1 MDTLRWLFDVIA
13 NGIQMLI
20 DFLAQLIL
28 MASTSMVDMTEAEA
42 EAIATAAL
50 GLVVFAW
57 LGRRTI
63 WGKGFGVFRPMTITL
78 QTTKTPWQVMMGD
91 LRSCLVTALAVL
103 VFVVFVLSIL
113 FEG

>member
-1 MDTLRWLFDVIA
+1 MDALRWMFDAIA

-20 DFLAQLIL
+20 GFLSQLIL

-63 WGKGFGVFRPMTITL
+63 WGKGLGVLRPMTITL

-103 VFVVFVLSIL
+103 VFVVFVWSIIS
-113 FEG
+113 EG

>member
-1 MDTLRWLFDVIA
+1 MDALRWVFDTIAGVIQA
-13 NGIQMLI
+13 AIGV
-20 DFLAQLIL
+20 LAQFIL

-63 WGKGFGVFRPMTITL
+63 WGKGLGVFRPMTITL